1 MSEFTE
7 CPNCVKD
14 KVIVPLKEDGY
25 SMVCPL
31 CESVYWQIL
40 PKK

>member
-1 MSEFTE
+1 MRGFIE

-14 KVIVPLKEDGY
+14 KVIVPLKPWRD

-31 CESVYWQIL
+31 CEFEY
-40 PKK
+40 